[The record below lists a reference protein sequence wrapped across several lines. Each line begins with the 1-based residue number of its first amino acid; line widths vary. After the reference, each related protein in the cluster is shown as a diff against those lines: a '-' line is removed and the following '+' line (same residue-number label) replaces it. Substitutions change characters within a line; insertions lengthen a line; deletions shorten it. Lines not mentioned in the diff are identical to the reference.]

1 MPMKK
6 LLFLL
11 LGLFML
17 APPDASA
24 IIINNPDGTRVWF
37 QNLPPGEVSSGDS
50 TIITILNQMV
60 APVNLD
66 AINIGGTTT
75 DTLHNTASVKLQFA
89 VNDTSGYYILFTE
102 EGERDTIF
110 AADGITMELT
120 APSGSTLSYFYVDAQ
135 NATRL
140 FMIRSWYEDADE

>member
-1 MPMKK
+1 MKK

-50 TIITILNQMV
+50 TVITLLNQMV
-60 APVNLD
+60 APVSI
-66 AINIGGTTT
+66 AVENISGTTT
-75 DTLHNTASVKLQFA
+75 DTLYNTTSVKLQFSPT
-89 VNDTSGYYILFTE
+89 DTFGYFIFGTAD
-102 EGERDTIF
+102 GVSDTIF
-110 AADGITMELT
+110 ASDGITMELT